1 MLFNFIEY
9 DISFDWDKALLVNK
23 IIIVI
28 STFNKQVEMEL
39 PVVRNDNVNTYLNHA
54 EIVNDT
60 AAQIMKDFGMFG
72 VEITFSGDVMQAYD
86 ELHGQLT
93 NQIQHLINVNYDKL
107 LSVLYQVDITERE
120 ISQAEIDLPHY
131 NQIEI
136 IAHQVIVRELKK
148 VLWRRY
154 FKLKK

>member
-1 MLFNFIEY
+1 
-9 DISFDWDKALLVNK
+9 
-23 IIIVI
+23 
-28 STFNKQVEMEL
+28 MEL
-39 PVVRNDNVNTYLNHA
+39 PVVKNDNVGTFLNHA

-72 VEITFSGDVMQAYD
+72 IEIKFSGNIEQAYD
-86 ELHGQLT
+86 ELHSQLT
-93 NQIQHLINVNYDKL
+93 DQVQHLINVNYDKL

-120 ISQAEIDLPHY
+120 IRQAETDLPHY

-136 IAHQVIVRELKK
+136 IAHQIIARELKK

-154 FKLKK
+154 FKMKK